1 MLGTLVW
8 VHYMNLNFYITFVI
22 TFNVLT
28 LLEGIWPCRNY
39 KSAPVIPKCF
49 HSEQT
54 KEENQGRSG
63 LTSGSSAE

>member
-28 LLEGIWPCRNY
+28 LLEGIWPV
-39 KSAPVIPKCF
+39 VIKNLHQLSPNVFTQNKLR
-49 HSEQT
+49 
-54 KEENQGRSG
+54 KKIKVGVD
-63 LTSGSSAE
+63 